1 VLGGRFMAKAGHWE
15 TGKAKRTA
23 KFCNLLCKSTSQKTY
38 ESVLLLLARYKG
50 DACRGK
56 SAAVHSLRRGEYYFW
71 EENAMNKKL
80 IAIVIALAVLVA
92 ALAVVYFV
100 TRPQATEGMKSFTVE
115 IVHKDGTSKKL
126 ELKSDAEF
134 LGEVLDEKGLIEY
147 EEGQYGKFILKADGE
162 KAVFEEDGAYWGFFI
177 GEEYAMLGVDQTP
190 IEEGK
195 AYRLVYTIDD
205 YQG

>member
-1 VLGGRFMAKAGHWE
+1 
-15 TGKAKRTA
+15 
-23 KFCNLLCKSTSQKTY
+23 
-38 ESVLLLLARYKG
+38 
-50 DACRGK
+50 
-56 SAAVHSLRRGEYYFW
+56 
-71 EENAMNKKL
+71 MNKKL

-126 ELKSDAEF
+126 ELKSDKEF

-195 AYRLVYTIDD
+195 AYRLVYTIDT
-205 YQG
+205 YGG